1 MKRLAPQTEI
11 NTLVE
16 TLGGIN
22 ISKRE
27 FAAKRLY
34 ELAPASITVVLRL
47 LADENN
53 RAYKSNRRENWE
65 RIANVT
71 AILAMA
77 IWFDS
82 KGQWFMGTLLLV
94 LGSFNIKRYTDANK
108 SRPLRTRLVNWVM
121 HLDDLRAIGPLA
133 EALTYPNGHLHGL
146 VCPILT
152 RLLPRLTAVDSGLLS
167 TLQRSALYRELAA
180 DNVVTNMDLAIAII
194 HALEHIAD
202 EKAVTAVERI
212 AVNLRLYPRLR
223 QTAID
228 CLPAIRRRAEL
239 ARAAS
244 TLLRPAEAPAD
255 DRLLRPASGPGNTDE
270 ALLLRPVGGDE

>member
-1 MKRLAPQTEI
+1 LKRLEPHTEI
-11 NTLVE
+11 DTLVE
-16 TLGGIN
+16 TLGGVN
-22 ISKRE
+22 VSKRE
-27 FAAKRLY
+27 LAANRLY
-34 ELAPASITVVLRL
+34 ELAPASITVVLRM

-65 RIANVT
+65 RIAHVT
-71 AILAMA
+71 AILAVA

-82 KGQWFMGTLLLV
+82 KGQWFIGTLLLV
-94 LGSFNIKRYTDANK
+94 LGSLGIKYTDANK

-121 HLDDLRAIGPLA
+121 HLDNLRAIGPLA
-133 EALTYPNGHLHGL
+133 EALTYPNGNLHGL

-152 RLLPRLTAVDSGLLS
+152 RLLPRLTAADSGLLNAF
-167 TLQRSALYRELAA
+167 QRAALYKELAA
-180 DNVVTNMDLAIAII
+180 DSVVTNMDLAIAII